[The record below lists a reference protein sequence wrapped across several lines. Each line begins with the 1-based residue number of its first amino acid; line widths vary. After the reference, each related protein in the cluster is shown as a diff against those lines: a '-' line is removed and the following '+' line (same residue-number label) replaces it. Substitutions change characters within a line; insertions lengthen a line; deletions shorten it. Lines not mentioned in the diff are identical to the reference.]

1 MNAALNFLSVEVSL
15 NRQKSKWHK
24 VEYTEKVLFK
34 ILVKFFISNLRLN
47 NWEEKPC
54 SFTFWI

>member
-47 NWEEKPC
+47 NW
-54 SFTFWI
+54 